1 MEKQKFEEM
10 ISQAL
15 KKLPYRFLNKLK
27 NVAIVAQD
35 EPTEFQK
42 KQVGYSSAGCI
53 LGLYEGVPQIKRGY
67 YNKAVPDKITLFQKN
82 IENAAGDND
91 EKVKEII
98 EQTVWHEIAHHF
110 GMNEEKIQKRTQIKK
125 PFSQKTMITFE
136 EFKQLD
142 LRAVKILEAKKI
154 EGSDNLL
161 LLNID
166 MGEEKRQLVAGIA
179 QYYSSKELVG
189 KMIIVIANLEPK
201 KIRGYIS
208 QGMLLAVDAPQ
219 GPVLLVPE
227 GEVPPGSK
235 IK

>member
-1 MEKQKFEEM
+1 MEKENFEKI

-35 EPTEFQK
+35 NPTEFQR

-67 YNKAVPDKITLFQKN
+67 YHKAAPDKITLFQRN
-82 IENAAGDND
+82 IERTANN
-91 EKVKEII
+91 KEERIKQII

-110 GMNEEKIQKRTQIKK
+110 GMDEQEVQKRIQIKK
-125 PFSQKTMITFE
+125 PFSQETMITFE
-136 EFKQLD
+136 QFEQLD
-142 LRAVKILEAKKI
+142 LRVAKILKAERL
-154 EGSDNLL
+154 EGTDKLL
-161 LLNID
+161 VLDID
-166 MGEEKRQLVAGIA
+166 LGTEKRQLIAGIG
-179 QYYSSKELVG
+179 QNYSSEELEG
-189 KMIIVIANLEPK
+189 KKIIIVANLEPK
-201 KIRGYIS
+201 EIKGQLS
-208 QGMLLAVDAPQ
+208 QGMLLAVDSPQ

-235 IK
+235 VK